1 MLFQDQQK
9 IPIQKKH
16 LSCQNHLPQP
26 WRSFHCYWNTNFWHV
41 WGYEVSSSI
50 LWVKFLGSHTRTR
63 KSIQSP
69 NWRYVGWILKAEHTL
84 FGITHKIIHV
94 GMHSYINLTNKYPI
108 VFAITHRYSFPSE
121 RGQTV
126 NAGAMWGC
134 VPTPTCSCPPISG
147 PAYTLTRFSSHCC
160 YYLGQ
165 FQV

>member
-1 MLFQDQQK
+1 MLIQSK
-9 IPIQKKH
+9 IIYP
-16 LSCQNHLPQP
+16 NHDVLFTVIETAGAFEAM
-26 WRSFHCYWNTNFWHV
+26 RFF
-41 WGYEVSSSI
+41 SSI
-50 LWVKFLGSHTRTR
+50 LWVKFLGSHARTR

-134 VPTPTCSCPPISG
+134 VPTPTCSCPPFSG